1 MGFFGDNNKL
11 KCDYSFIEEEIK
23 NVLNDDQITI
33 FDKEKQKLQNGNMEE
48 KIKILFKIKDRE
60 NFYWKEFKRTYPVGT
75 FVISPN
81 RKILEWNSFFETLT
95 GWSFNEIKNV
105 DKAPKILWPN
115 NPSECKVCKIVGQ
128 FDTKERRAGYGYA
141 ELENKQGE
149 IIPVFVY
156 VIPIFMQGEL
166 NRTYVILRDRRE
178 EIEVVLQEKEQF
190 LQQQIAPII
199 TRLER
204 LKNKDISD
212 LLQLKEDSDLKKLE
226 EPINAIIT
234 TLQSIISHI
243 EDTTQNIDK
252 KTNITKEMLSKSVDW
267 MQNEFQITQND
278 LVEKAKSLDGSTS
291 DIEGVVSL
299 IRDIAEQTNLLALNA
314 AIEAARAGEH
324 GRGFAVVADEVRKLA
339 ERSQKATAEIT
350 STISVIK
357 DATFTMVSEIEKS
370 NDETTKLT
378 NDLTQIDENIN
389 IIEEYISSLKQ
400 GIEGFKL

>member
-1 MGFFGDNNKL
+1 MGFFSSNNEL
-11 KCDYSFIEEEIK
+11 KCDYNFIEKEIK
-23 NVLNDDQITI
+23 NVLNDNQITI
-33 FDKEKQKLQNGNMEE
+33 FDEEKQKLQNGNMEE

-60 NFYWKEFKRTYPVGT
+60 NFYWKEFRRTYPVGT
-75 FVISPN
+75 FVIAPN

-95 GWSFNEIKNV
+95 GWSFNELKNV
-105 DKAPKILWPN
+105 DKAPKVLWPN
-115 NPSECKVCKIVGQ
+115 NPNECKVCKIVGQ

-141 ELENKQGE
+141 EVENKQGE

-156 VIPIFMQGEL
+156 VIPIFIQGEL

-178 EIEVVLQEKEQF
+178 EIKVVLQEKEQF
-190 LQQQIAPII
+190 LQQQISPII
-199 TRLER
+199 ARLER
-204 LKNKDISD
+204 LKNKDVSD

-252 KTNITKEMLSKSVDW
+252 KTNTTKEMLSKSVDW
-267 MQNEFQITQND
+267 MQNEFQMTQND

-339 ERSQKATAEIT
+339 ERSQKATSEIT

-370 NDETTKLT
+370 NNETAKLT
-378 NDLTQIDENIN
+378 NDLAKIDENIN
-389 IIEEYISSLKQ
+389 VIEEYISSLKQ

>member
-1 MGFFGDNNKL
+1 MGFFSSNNEL
-11 KCDYSFIEEEIK
+11 KFDFIEEEIK
-23 NVLNDDQITI
+23 NVLNDSQITI
-33 FDKEKQKLQNGNMEE
+33 FDEEKQKLQNGNMEE
-48 KIKILFKIKDRE
+48 KIKILFNIKNRE

-75 FVISPN
+75 FVVSPK
-81 RKILEWNSFFETLT
+81 RKLLEWNNFFETLT
-95 GWSFNEIKNV
+95 GWNFNEIKNTH
-105 DKAPKILWPN
+105 KAPNILWPS
-115 NPSECKVCKIVGQ
+115 NPSECKICKIVGQ

-178 EIEVVLQEKEQF
+178 EIEVVLKEKEQF
-190 LQQQIAPII
+190 LQQQITPII

-212 LLQLKEDSDLKKLE
+212 LLQLKEDSDLKNLE
-226 EPINAIIT
+226 EPINAIIA

-243 EDTTQNIDK
+243 EDATQNIDK
-252 KTNITKEMLSKSVDW
+252 KTNTTKEMLGKSVDW
-267 MQNEFQITQND
+267 VQNEFQMTQND

-299 IRDIAEQTNLLALNA
+299 IRDIADQTNLLALNA
-314 AIEAARAGEH
+314 AIEAARAGEY
-324 GRGFAVVADEVRKLA
+324 GKGFAVVADEVRKLA

-370 NDETTKLT
+370 NNETTKLT
-378 NDLTQIDENIN
+378 NDLTQINENIN
-389 IIEEYISSLKQ
+389 TVEEYISSLKQ
-400 GIEGFKL
+400 GVEGFKL

>member
-1 MGFFGDNNKL
+1 MGFFGGNNEL
-11 KCDYSFIEEEIK
+11 KCDYDFIEEEIQ
-23 NVLNDDQITI
+23 NVLNDGQITI
-33 FDKEKQKLQNGNMEE
+33 FDEEKQKLQNGNMEE

-60 NFYWKEFKRTYPVGT
+60 NFYWKEFRRTYPVGT
-75 FVISPN
+75 FVIAPN

-95 GWSFNEIKNV
+95 GWSFNELKNV
-105 DKAPKILWPN
+105 DKAPKVLWSK

-141 ELENKQGE
+141 EIENKQGE

-156 VIPIFMQGEL
+156 VIPIFIQGEL

-178 EIEVVLQEKEQF
+178 EIKVVLQEKEQF
-190 LQQQIAPII
+190 LQQQISPII

-204 LKNKDISD
+204 LKNKDVSD

-252 KTNITKEMLSKSVDW
+252 KTNTTKEMLSKSVDW